1 MRDATD
7 YYNLLSDSLKNGRNQ
22 IKYLYDKIDNA
33 IEKGEYI
40 NVRTGRLIKEKDCKD
55 KNYYFYY
62 DYDYPVCYHF
72 SCCGLARNK
81 VLRKMLEFYVACLR
95 EYHRTKDNEKMK
107 LLVDRELELARKN
120 YENLNKNNNGK
131 DDLKL
136 FNIPPHIGEPPEV
149 EESVNSSSFINDNS
163 SSDKN
168 DSFINDGDINEE
180 KEEDENEEKIKKKK
194 LVKNGK
200 SVNNEYKK
208 ELDDLLEENYDGE
221 EDLKKEDSEY
231 DYDLDLDTKQSS
243 FKKKKLCKTLNKKT
257 KRNIINDSDEEE
269 NENESKE
276 ENNKEKDGDKKS
288 ISKEENA
295 SQEIKKLLIEDENEE
310 EEFEN
315 DNNVDNC
322 GIRSKKKKE
331 PINEEYYR
339 GLKEKM
345 KLKQGTLDAFLNISQ

>member
-208 ELDDLLEENYDGE
+208 ELDDLLEENFDGE

-257 KRNIINDSDEEE
+257 KRNIIYDSDEEE

-295 SQEIKKLLIEDENEE
+295 SQEIKKLLIEDENE

>member
-120 YENLNKNNNGK
+120 YENLNKNNKGY

-136 FNIPPHIGEPPEV
+136 FNIPPHKGEPPEV
-149 EESVNSSSFINDNS
+149 EDSVNSSSFINDNS
-163 SSDKN
+163 SSN
-168 DSFINDGDINEE
+168 ENNSFINDGDINEE
-180 KEEDENEEKIKKKK
+180 KEEDENEEKIRKKK

-200 SVNNEYKK
+200 IVNNEYKK

-221 EDLKKEDSEY
+221 EDLKNEDSEY
-231 DYDLDLDTKQSS
+231 DLELDTKQSS
-243 FKKKKLCKTLNKKT
+243 FKKKKLCKILNKKT

-269 NENESKE
+269 EDEKE
-276 ENNKEKDGDKKS
+276 EIDKKKEEENKN
-288 ISKEENA
+288 ISKEENL
-295 SQEIKKLLIEDENEE
+295 SQEIKNLIKKDEE
-310 EEFEN
+310 EDDESN
-315 DNNVDNC
+315 INNN
-322 GIRSKKKKE
+322 GIRIKKKKE
-331 PINEEYYR
+331 PINEEYYK
-339 GLKEKM
+339 GLKEQI